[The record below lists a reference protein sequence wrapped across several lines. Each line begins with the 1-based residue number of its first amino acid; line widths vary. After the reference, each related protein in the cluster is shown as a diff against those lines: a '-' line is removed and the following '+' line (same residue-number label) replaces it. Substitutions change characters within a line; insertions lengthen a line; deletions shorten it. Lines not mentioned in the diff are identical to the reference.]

1 MHLAWLDP
9 AGGCLMG
16 ERKQQHEITGRGV
29 VKNELLVVGEVKRLG
44 MGSTRD

>member
-1 MHLAWLDP
+1 
-9 AGGCLMG
+9 MG

-29 VKNELLVVGEVKRLG
+29 VKNELLVVGEVKKLG